1 MELLYKD
8 LHFMDGFELQI
19 KCEEIL
25 FLIKIFENYLR
36 LLILINFVNC
46 KFYKNYIGGLALT
59 FAHH

>member
-25 FLIKIFENYLR
+25 FLIKICENY
-36 LLILINFVNC
+36 LILINFVNFLF
-46 KFYKNYIGGLALT
+46 KKLFT
-59 FAHH
+59 

>member
-25 FLIKIFENYLR
+25 FLIKICENYLK
-36 LLILINFVNC
+36 LLILINFVYFLFK
-46 KFYKNYIGGLALT
+46 KFKPDS
-59 FAHH
+59 H